1 MLFAPVNRIIP
12 FSNVDGPGNRMAI
25 FLQSCPFQCWYC
37 HNPETINMCI
47 HCGICVPTC
56 PSKALSL
63 KEGKVVW
70 DETVCEQCDTCIK
83 VCPHLASPKI
93 NTMSSDDVIEKLKE
107 VSAFVRGITVS
118 GGECMMHPEFLAE
131 LFEKVKAMGM
141 STLIDSNGFARF
153 DEYPELMN
161 VCDGVMLDVK
171 ATDPR
176 FHRELTGHEHQA
188 VLDNLAYLLSVGK
201 LTEVRIVCL
210 PRFDE
215 QNRKTIADVV
225 NIVKDKARI
234 KLIRYRPYGVRK
246 EGLDILGSASLD
258 LDKFEQYK
266 HYALSCGA
274 GEVVS
279 V

>member
-1 MLFAPVNRIIP
+1 
-12 FSNVDGPGNRMAI
+12 
-25 FLQSCPFQCWYC
+25 
-37 HNPETINMCI
+37 MCF
-47 HCGICVPTC
+47 HCGICVPLC
-56 PSKALSL
+56 PSKALTITD
-63 KEGKVVW
+63 GKVLW
-70 DETVCEQCDTCIK
+70 DQTVCEQCDTCIK

-93 NTMSSDDVIEKLKE
+93 LTMSSDDVIDKLKE

-131 LFEKVKAMGM
+131 LFGKVRALNMT
-141 STLIDSNGFARF
+141 SLIDSNGFLRF
-153 DEYPELMN
+153 EDYPQLLE

-171 ATDPR
+171 ATDPK
-176 FHRELTGHEHQA
+176 FHKKLTGHEHQA
-188 VLDNLAYLLSVGK
+188 VLDNLVYLLSVGK

-225 NIVKDKARI
+225 NIVKDKARV
-234 KLIRYRPYGVRK
+234 KLIRYRPYGVRQ
-246 EGLDILGSASLD
+246 EGLDILGSVSLD
-258 LDKFEQYK
+258 EDMFKSYKQLALD
-266 HYALSCGA
+266 LGA